1 MIAFHCCIVGRRES
15 GLHRPPRPQELLYGG
30 RVHVDAMWGYVSMS
44 KVTTILIFSD
54 FPKIWMIKFS
64 IQIVFLYIPI
74 TKTVLVMIENL
85 LTRKYV
91 DPLYLVFLCTKDG
104 FYFFFVIFA
113 SVTVTN
119 MLFCWSLNSNK
130 AITENLVI
138 YIFSDMYSM
147 HIWSSVTAALSYIL
161 RSLPQS
167 NIYFLRILYVLV
179 DY

>member
-1 MIAFHCCIVGRRES
+1 
-15 GLHRPPRPQELLYGG
+15 
-30 RVHVDAMWGYVSMS
+30 MS

-119 MLFCWSLNSNK
+119 MLFC
-130 AITENLVI
+130 
-138 YIFSDMYSM
+138 
-147 HIWSSVTAALSYIL
+147 
-161 RSLPQS
+161 
-167 NIYFLRILYVLV
+167 
-179 DY
+179 